1 MAEGGNI
8 NDLLAMA
15 AKLGEDDDSEYGSSD
30 DDEIFNKIT
39 GAGPE
44 GAADAKMLELLELQ
58 AAMGALLEEEKEGI
72 E

>member
-15 AKLGEDDDSEYGSSD
+15 AKLGEDDSEYGSSD

-39 GAGPE
+39 GPE
-44 GAADAKMLELLELQ
+44 GAADA
-58 AAMGALLEEEKEGI
+58 
-72 E
+72 